1 VVFLAALTI
10 IVSSLAATGERA
22 KMPSDTRQD
31 GAVTLTCQPLRE
43 GDTLVFPYQITNG
56 GRADIYVMDA
66 VAEWDADANK
76 VHLNTNSVV
85 IAQASDGFAH
95 IMKGIAPLPPGR
107 SVAVRVIPL
116 AAKVSPGGTL
126 ERRLEVGLPLHE
138 TDPYHPD
145 LPVRQY
151 RQREIAGIV
160 LTVQYLSAAVVGFAA
175 VPSDVAPGLFRVM
188 AQDTVG
194 QVAPASCRYPSRGLT
209 ILQRTDDFPRP
220 K

>member
-1 VVFLAALTI
+1 
-10 IVSSLAATGERA
+10 
-22 KMPSDTRQD
+22 MPSDTTPD
-31 GAVTLTCQPLRE
+31 GAVKTLTCQPLRE
-43 GDTLVFPYQITNG
+43 GDTLVFPYQIANG

-66 VAEWDADANK
+66 VAEWDADTSK

-95 IMKGIAPLPPGR
+95 IMKGIAPLPADR

-116 AAKVSPGGTL
+116 AGEGTAGGTL
-126 ERRLEVGLPLHE
+126 ERRLEVGLPLHK

-145 LPVRQY
+145 LPVDAN
-151 RQREIAGIV
+151 IASGR
-160 LTVQYLSAAVVGFAA
+160 LPGSCSPSSTVRGGGGVCRCASRCRAGPVPRDGRRHRRAVVP
-175 VPSDVAPGLFRVM
+175 V
-188 AQDTVG
+188 
-194 QVAPASCRYPSRGLT
+194 SCRYPSRGLT